1 MLEDYQRNCGKN
13 LSDVLTQSEMI
24 YNPAEINR
32 FGNKYNIDFDF
43 SSDVNHEL
51 DIIFFSTLVNREL
64 RLRQLPHGGNLEER
78 RSRLRSHL
86 LIEQRLARL
95 REAILRTQEGKEAAL
110 ILIKQVVPCI
120 MHTEN

>member
-64 RLRQLPHGGNLEER
+64 RLRQLPHGGNL
-78 RSRLRSHL
+78 
-86 LIEQRLARL
+86 
-95 REAILRTQEGKEAAL
+95 
-110 ILIKQVVPCI
+110 
-120 MHTEN
+120 